1 MNDRQWTGV
10 VLAGGQSSRM
20 GRDKALVE
28 LDGITLLDRAIELL
42 RPHAK
47 EVLVIGDPDKYAPGH
62 ATVVPDDIPG
72 KGPLAGL
79 VTALKH
85 ARYVRLLVL
94 ACDLPNIN
102 DRLLIHLKNDLIG
115 DVDAVVPRH
124 DDFIEPL
131 AAAYHRH
138 AIELFERNIAAD
150 RLKMSDALG
159 RVRTRYFELVPGE
172 EGWPKDLFK
181 NVNAPTDL

>member
-1 MNDRQWTGV
+1 MNDRQWTGI

-28 LDGITLLDRAIELL
+28 LDGVTLLHRAVELL

-47 EVLVIGDPDKYAPGH
+47 EVLVIGDPSKYAPEH
-62 ATVVPDDIPG
+62 ATVISDDIPG
-72 KGPLAGL
+72 KGPLGGL

-94 ACDLPNIN
+94 ACDLPNIS
-102 DRLLIHLKNDLIG
+102 DRLLIKLKNDLIG
-115 DVDAVVPRH
+115 GYDAVVPRH
-124 DDFIEPL
+124 ADHIEPL

-138 AIELFERNIAAD
+138 AIEIFQRNIAAD

-159 RVRTRYFELVPGE
+159 RVRTRYFDIVPGE

-181 NVNAPTDL
+181 NVNSPSDL

>member
-20 GRDKALVE
+20 GRDKALLEV
-28 LDGITLLDRAIELL
+28 DGVPLLHRSIELL

-47 EVLVIGDPDKYAPGH
+47 EILVIADPGKYSVDH
-62 ATVVPDDIPG
+62 ATVIPDDSPG
-72 KGPLAGL
+72 KGPLGGL
-79 VTALKH
+79 VTALRH

-94 ACDLPNIN
+94 ACDLPHIN
-102 DRLLIHLKNDLIG
+102 DRLLIHLKNALVG

-124 DDFIEPL
+124 GTLIEPL

-138 AIELFERNIAAD
+138 AIEPFQEVLAAD
-150 RLKMSDALG
+150 RLRMSDALSE
-159 RVRTRYFELVPGE
+159 VKTRFLDLVPGE
-172 EGWPKDLFK
+172 EGWPLELFRNINGPSDL
-181 NVNAPTDL
+181 

>member
-28 LDGITLLDRAIELL
+28 LDGITLLDRTIDLL

-47 EVLVIGDPDKYAPGH
+47 EVLVIGDPAKYAPEH
-62 ATVVPDDIPG
+62 ATVLPDDLPG
-72 KGPLAGL
+72 KGPLGGL

-85 ARYVRLLVL
+85 ARYVRLIVL
-94 ACDLPNIN
+94 ACDLPNIS

-115 DVDAVVPRH
+115 DYDAVVPRH
-124 DDFIEPL
+124 EGSIEPL

-138 AIELFERNIAAD
+138 AIELFERNIVVD

-159 RVRTRYFELVPGE
+159 RVRTRWFDLMPGE

-181 NVNAPTDL
+181 NVNAPPAL

>member
-20 GRDKALVE
+20 DRDKALIEV
-28 LDGITLLDRAIELL
+28 DGITMLDRAIALL

-47 EVLVIGDPDKYAPGH
+47 EVLVIGDPRKYTPGH
-62 ATVVPDDIPG
+62 ATVIADDLPG
-72 KGPLAGL
+72 KGPLGGL

-85 ARYVRLLVL
+85 ARYVRIIVL
-94 ACDLPNIN
+94 ACDLPNIS
-102 DRLLIHLKNDLIG
+102 DRLLIHLKNDLTG
-115 DVDAVVPRH
+115 DFDAVVPRH
-124 DDFIEPL
+124 GGFIEPL
-131 AAAYHRH
+131 AAVYHRH

-172 EGWPKDLFK
+172 EGWPNDLFK